1 MTLRRLRY
9 AQSLRMQSHGVMNS
23 LHNAKMRLL
32 TSLRG
37 EKESIIS
44 DYNGTPPL
52 SMDKIRIA
60 GVRYPP
66 SIPAA

>member
-1 MTLRRLRY
+1 
-9 AQSLRMQSHGVMNS
+9 MNS

-37 EKESIIS
+37 EKKSIIS
-44 DYNGTPPL
+44 DYNGKPPL

-60 GVRYPP
+60 GPVLQFGE
-66 SIPAA
+66 PALYTRRIETATEDF